1 MQLSVN
7 GVDQEVPAGTSVADL
22 LDTLRVGLEGVAV
35 AVNQTVVPRI
45 DHPDHMLVPRDDIE
59 IIQAVGGG

>member
-45 DHPDHMLVPRDDIE
+45 DHPDHMLAPRDDIE